1 MAWNRI
7 ETSSNPEQRLQGT
20 SDGLGLFLIAVSM
33 AGVLAMVATWLLVA
47 YYPLPDD
54 EAIYLGLLGFFFIV
68 FLDVFLIYHLVGS
81 EVRQGQSIA
90 AVKMSVS
97 LILLGLLVASLAG
110 SLPWLLSRLIA
121 ALPWVQEI
129 PWSILLVLWLVA
141 HDLWRRRK
149 QTANDHRHS
158 WKWLLFQV
166 SLLILCITSTLLS
179 AFSRFSDGKAWP
191 GALYLAIA
199 LLFGLLAVYVF
210 IEILWVWRRRRE
222 EAARE
227 HRPPAGPL

>member
-7 ETSSNPEQRLQGT
+7 ETSSNPEQRLQST
-20 SDGLGLFLIAVSM
+20 SDGLGLFLTAVSV

-47 YYPLPDD
+47 YYPIPDD
-54 EAIYLGLLGFFFIV
+54 EAIYLGSLGFFFVV
-68 FLDVFLIYHLVGS
+68 FLDVFLVYHLVGS

-90 AVKMSVS
+90 AVKTSVG
-97 LILLGLLVASLAG
+97 LILLGLLVASLVG

-129 PWSILLVLWLVA
+129 PWSVLLVLWLIA
-141 HDLWRRRK
+141 QDLWRRRK
-149 QTANDHRHS
+149 QTENDHRHS
-158 WKWLLFQV
+158 WQWLLFQG
-166 SLLILCITSTLLS
+166 SLLILFVTSTLLS
-179 AFSRFSDGKAWP
+179 AFSGFSDGKAWP

-222 EAARE
+222 KATRE
-227 HRPPAGPL
+227 HRVGPPD